1 MLKKIS
7 DFYQTAV
14 VNDLQ
19 CVAYAYRPIAIEK
32 EQIDPEVDSS
42 IPGFITLPVR
52 IFPEQEDKKLESLP
66 SDSGG
71 PSSRNADSE
80 ESDGTGFTAS
90 SSRRPSGTPNIDINT
105 LPDPVN
111 IVIDIGGPNDD
122 DEEVHH
128 YGSSVDDSAVAGAK
142 IENGP
147 LQRWRKLREMEL
159 PEAEEELMDPQAPVH
174 SQEFCEEAVQGQIF
188 LGMSTL
194 AHRPKTVS
202 PAKIYQDHA
211 VSREHTNNHI
221 DTGVLLLECVR
232 LYRGSGTGR
241 DSFCVLFTRE

>member
-32 EQIDPEVDSS
+32 EQIDPEIDPSV
-42 IPGFITLPVR
+42 PGFITLPVR
-52 IFPEQEDKKLESLP
+52 ILPEQEDKKLESLP

-71 PSSRNADSE
+71 PSSRTAESE
-80 ESDGTGFTAS
+80 KSDGTGTTS
-90 SSRRPSGTPNIDINT
+90 LKSRRLSGTPSIDINN

-111 IVIDIGGPNDD
+111 IVIDIGGSSDD
-122 DEEVHH
+122 EEEVHH
-128 YGSSVDDSAVAGAK
+128 HGSSVDDSAVAGAK

-159 PEAEEELMDPQAPVH
+159 PEDEEELMDPQAPVH

-202 PAKIYQDHA
+202 PSHVYHCR
-211 VSREHTNNHI
+211 VFREEN
-221 DTGVLLLECVR
+221 
-232 LYRGSGTGR
+232 S
-241 DSFCVLFTRE
+241 